1 MEQILNVR
9 IEQYKEEMYEKLAE
23 LIRIPSVLDTESACE
38 NAPYGKAN
46 REALD
51 KTIEIGKELGFETR
65 DYEGH
70 AAVIGWGNEGREVGI
85 LSHVDVVPAGC
96 GWNTDPFEPVIID
109 GKMFG
114 RGTIDDKGPMI
125 AALYAMKAVKESGLP
140 VRNHVKHI
148 VGCNEESGHKCVK
161 YYLTKEKGPDLG
173 FSPDANFAVIHGE
186 KAILR
191 FRVRK
196 SFEETPNAGIS
207 ILKIEGGTVANSVPN
222 IAKVWIRN
230 ADGQVEEKIFH
241 GVSVHAEHPWDGDN
255 AIHTMLAYLKD
266 LDLADENVKE
276 YIGAVYELM
285 GDGCYGENMGI
296 ACEDRLSGKLSM
308 NLGTMRMDEHEAV
321 IELDIRCPLHSS
333 PEMIKRTL
341 ILACEGRGLSVDQ
354 SHSAEALYVPKDSEL
369 VQSLL
374 NVYNEMTGSNEIPM
388 VIGGGT
394 YCRDVENFVSFG
406 PLFPGEPDFAH
417 QANEYIDLE
426 NMLLSAKIYAQA
438 LYKLMK

>member
-1 MEQILNVR
+1 MEQILNGL

-23 LIRIPSVLDTESACE
+23 LIKIPSVLDMETASD

-51 KTIEIGKELGFETR
+51 KTIAIGKELGFDTK
-65 DYEGH
+65 DYDGH
-70 AAVIGWGNEGREVGI
+70 AATISWGNEGCEVGI
-85 LSHVDVVPAGC
+85 LSHVDVVPAGT
-96 GWNTDPFEPVIID
+96 GWNTDPFDPIIID

-148 VGCNEESGHKCVK
+148 IGCNEESGHKCVK
-161 YYLTKEKGPDLG
+161 YYLTKEKGPDFG
-173 FSPDANFAVIHGE
+173 FSPDANFGVIHGE

-191 FRVRK
+191 FQIHK
-196 SFEETPNAGIS
+196 SFEEIDKSGIS
-207 ILKIEGGTVANSVPN
+207 IIKIEGGTVANSVPN
-222 IAKVWIRN
+222 LAKVWLMN
-230 ADGQVEEKIFH
+230 EVGEVEEKEFC
-241 GVSVHAEHPWDGDN
+241 GVSVHAEHPWDGEN
-255 AIHTMLAYLKD
+255 AIHKMLAYLNGVNLSDK
-266 LDLADENVKE
+266 NVQE
-276 YIGAVYELM
+276 YIAAVYELM
-285 GDGCYGENMGI
+285 GDGCFGENMGI
-296 ACEDRLSGKLSM
+296 SCEDRLSGKLSM
-308 NLGTMRMDEHEAV
+308 NLGTMKMDEKKAV

-341 ILACEGRGLSVDQ
+341 VLACEGRGLEVKQ
-354 SHSAEALYVPKDSEL
+354 SHSADALYVPKDSKL
-369 VQSLL
+369 VQILL
-374 NVYNEMTGSNEIPM
+374 NVYNEMTDSDESPM

-406 PLFPGEPDFAH
+406 PLFPDEPDFAH
-417 QANEYIDLE
+417 QANEYINLE

-438 LYKLMK
+438 IYELLK